1 MGMAWS
7 RQIKGRSYYNSNKQ
21 RRQSSYVWNSGASLH
36 PDIWNR
42 SVGACIFYLVRWRQ
56 VCVLRKLSQFF
67 KLDQVKW
74 KLWSI

>member
-36 PDIWNR
+36 PDIRNR
-42 SVGACIFYLVRWRQ
+42 SVGTCLFYLVRWR
-56 VCVLRKLSQFF
+56 
-67 KLDQVKW
+67 
-74 KLWSI
+74 